1 MSKTNYIICRPDIS
15 NLQIKIV
22 FYRDEEKLL
31 KQVDGS

>member
-1 MSKTNYIICRPDIS
+1 MSKINYIIYRPDIS

-22 FYRDEEKLL
+22 LHRDEEKLL